1 MKKSFATKLD
11 YEIPQEL
18 KKYVIGIIEG
28 KSESKLDVLFP
39 VFATGHPLVIYVY
52 KNIPVISVDSI
63 DVKPSSRLQ
72 IAGQIYDADIAIKLK
87 GEFGQVGL
95 VLHPLATYY
104 LFHKPGTYFLNK
116 WSDFQDA
123 LPITTNNKL
132 LSNLG
137 LCKTTDAIVALL
149 LEHLKTLLETK
160 LPEIKWL
167 EVALEK
173 IYISAGNITQEQLAD
188 QVEISLR
195 HFRRKFKE
203 IVGVSPKYF
212 CKVIQLNTV
221 FEMLN
226 SSNTEKLH
234 YLALDCGYYDQAHF
248 IHDFKKLIGSSPRK
262 FLEGKY
268 SFVKEYMGRKTKQ
281 RV

>member
-18 KKYVIGIIEG
+18 QKYVIGIIEG
-28 KSESKLDVLFP
+28 KSKPKLDTQYP
-39 VFATGHPLVIYVY
+39 VFATGHPLIIYVY
-52 KNIPVISVDSI
+52 KSIPVISVNGL

-72 IAGQIYDADIAIKLK
+72 IAGQIYDADISIKLK
-87 GEFGQVGL
+87 GEFGQIGL

-116 WSDFQDA
+116 WCDFQKA
-123 LPITTNNKL
+123 LPITANNKL
-132 LSNLG
+132 ISNLA
-137 LCKTTDAIVALL
+137 LCKTTDHLIATL
-149 LEHLKTLLETK
+149 LESLKTLLETK

-173 IYISAGNITQEQLAD
+173 IHLSAGNINQEQLSD
-188 QVEISLR
+188 QVKISLR

-203 IVGVSPKYF
+203 IIGVSPKYF

-226 SSNTEKLH
+226 SSNKEKLH
-234 YLALDCGYYDQAHF
+234 CLALDCGYYDQAHF
-248 IHDFKKLIGSSPRK
+248 IHDFKKMIGNSPRK
-262 FLEGKY
+262 FFEGNY
-268 SFVKEYMGRKTKQ
+268 SFLKEYMGRKPIITL
-281 RV
+281 